1 MFIKFAHVTHRMNIM
16 EWHTIVIYREMLKL
30 TIVEITKARSYQSK
44 KIKLAT
50 ANIHVIIII
59 ICIT

>member
-30 TIVEITKARSYQSK
+30 TIVEITKARSYKIGSSK
-44 KIKLAT
+44 HKI
-50 ANIHVIIII
+50 
-59 ICIT
+59 

>member
-30 TIVEITKARSYQSK
+30 TIVEITKARSYKNWQQQTY
-44 KIKLAT
+44 ILLLLLY
-50 ANIHVIIII
+50 V
-59 ICIT
+59 